1 MRKAHDPVLFSLC
14 FEVFTIYFDVKFF
27 MYFFDFCPIFI
38 MSTRV
43 LVSKRTG
50 LEILRYAYL

>member
-14 FEVFTIYFDVKFF
+14 FEVFTICFDVKFF
-27 MYFFDFCPIFI
+27 LHFFDFLFVFI

-43 LVSKRTG
+43 LISKQTG